1 MRKTLQSSE
10 FTPLQCQPVKFCI
23 CADFLDTKLS
33 EKANFETPKF
43 KARNVLMVYYI
54 PRFNFAMVSR
64 ILEMEKTT
72 TTTSTFKEL
81 WY

>member
-1 MRKTLQSSE
+1 M
-10 FTPLQCQPVKFCI
+10 
-23 CADFLDTKLS
+23 S

-43 KARNVLMVYYI
+43 QARNVLMVIVVNYI
-54 PRFNFAMVSR
+54 PRFDFAMVSR
-64 ILEMEKTT
+64 ILEMEKKTT